1 MEDALAAAKR
11 EGAASGART
20 EALEEDVG
28 RAREAQRTAEARAE
42 QGDARLRRL
51 SREAEDVR
59 AEVGELKARL
69 RDSDERARDARR
81 LAQDNRA
88 LADRVHHLAAALER
102 ERAERAQWAR
112 ARIELLSQ
120 FCAAGDGAP
129 PAVEGLLRAAEA
141 SPPAPVPPPPPAL
154 E

>member
-1 MEDALAAAKR
+1 M
-11 EGAASGART
+11 
-20 EALEEDVG
+20 G
-28 RAREAQRTAEARAE
+28 RAREPSARPRRART
-42 QGDARLRRL
+42 GDARLRL

-129 PAVEGLLRAAEA
+129 PVQGLLRAAEA
-141 SPPAPVPPPPPAL
+141 SPPPPVPPPPPPAL

>member
-1 MEDALAAAKR
+1 MSPSLAPMRRANASINPRRFMPLRLARSSATTTTLRAVESTTRESTREDD
-11 EGAASGART
+11 
-20 EALEEDVG
+20 EDD
-28 RAREAQRTAEARAE
+28 T
-42 QGDARLRRL
+42 
-51 SREAEDVR
+51 
-59 AEVGELKARL
+59 
-69 RDSDERARDARR
+69 ARDDDRASSSTSSDDR
-81 LAQDNRA
+81 LDAFSSLERA

-129 PAVEGLLRAAEA
+129 PVQGLLRAAEA
-141 SPPAPVPPPPPAL
+141 SPPPPVPPPPPPAL

>member
-1 MEDALAAAKR
+1 M
-11 EGAASGART
+11 
-20 EALEEDVG
+20 G
-28 RAREAQRTAEARAE
+28 RAREAQRAAEARAE

-102 ERAERAQWAR
+102 ERAERARWAR